1 MFTRIRMSA
10 EEFCDKFTEGQEF
23 SIVVPLDNFEINL
36 LYKVLINELFL
47 TFNGKNYDKFDMLC
61 SYIYYDNSSDGRF
74 FFDLSEDPEYTD
86 DKIAFHVVVHGS
98 DEFDEDEFIEKV
110 ENGEVLDLVGDKGL
124 VSYNVIEEEA
134 TQSTENKDF
143 EFDVYSYYKGLMK
156 IDLREAI
163 GLMMSNTIKKT

>member
-98 DEFDEDEFIEKV
+98 DEFDE
-110 ENGEVLDLVGDKGL
+110 VLDLVGDKGL

-163 GLMMSNTIKKT
+163 GMMMSNTIKKI

>member
-98 DEFDEDEFIEKV
+98 DEFDE
-110 ENGEVLDLVGDKGL
+110 VLDLVGDKGL

-163 GLMMSNTIKKT
+163 KMMMSNTIKKT